1 MVSLNQPEFA
11 KTKAWAWL
19 VPTGTFPK
27 LILEGL
33 MVSGVV
39 PTAAFAVTVR
49 TARKVKSK
57 QNTEGIPLRLKPKSF
72 TIRPLGPR

>member
-1 MVSLNQPEFA
+1 
-11 KTKAWAWL
+11 
-19 VPTGTFPK
+19 
-27 LILEGL
+27 